1 MALSYNARGF
11 LLLLAA
17 ASLLAASEA
26 RTLVVGGSEGWRY
39 GFNYTDW
46 AFQNSPFYIK
56 DQLVFKYENDS
67 GYSVYQLPNL
77 WSYIKCDFSKAK
89 LLASETQGTGEG
101 FKVELTEWRPSYFAS
116 SGKDGKNCKDGL
128 MKLFAVPLPR
138 WN

>member
-56 DQLVFKYENDS
+56 DQLGKHPRVLFLNLYKRND
-67 GYSVYQLPNL
+67 
-77 WSYIKCDFSKAK
+77 IRRKRIR
-89 LLASETQGTGEG
+89 T
-101 FKVELTEWRPSYFAS
+101 
-116 SGKDGKNCKDGL
+116 
-128 MKLFAVPLPR
+128 
-138 WN
+138 